1 MTFSIKDRNIAIVV
15 DTFYPAKTS
24 AAIQIL
30 DLSVALDSIGLNVTV
45 FVPNPDI
52 EKNTEIFKTKNI
64 NVFLKSVSLLLSCS

>member
-52 EKNTEIFKTKNI
+52 ENTEIFKTKI
-64 NVFLKSVSLLLSCS
+64 